1 MTNAAATRR
10 TNRERDQRRERVH
23 EAVTDE
29 HTRFNKALGN
39 GAMVYMDTFAGRY
52 RVTGARGFDITSV
65 PVYQDGREGGDQRTW
80 MLANDSRWAQLLKEA
95 GVERNPLFA

>member
-1 MTNAAATRR
+1 MTNAIRR
-10 TNRERDQRRERVH
+10 ANRERDERRERVR

-29 HTRFNKALGN
+29 HTRFNRALGN

-65 PVYQDGREGGDQRTW
+65 PVYEDGREGYQRTW
-80 MLANDSRWAQLLKEA
+80 MLANDGRWETLLKEA
-95 GVERNPLFA
+95 GVVRNPLFA